1 MEKILLGLLFLSECL
16 VLSTCLVRRYHFV
29 GQKLTWTEAQK
40 YCREKHTD
48 LATMQNHEEQNQ
60 LRNTLSSAGSSS
72 DVWIGLRHEVDW
84 KWSDGFNG
92 TGADYTDWRSGFP
105 IFHSCRW
112 FCVYIVW
119 SSSSY
124 SSSWGDY
131 PCQSRIRFLCYKG
144 SQQNPEYVYVNE
156 AMNWSSAQSY
166 CRENFIDL
174 AIMRNDAE
182 REAAQREIPDA
193 YGVWMG
199 LYRDPTFNWS
209 DGSTFLFENCEA
221 ADNPLNSMR
230 VICGVSSSSS
240 GQWKFRSCETRL
252 PFVCYSYDT
261 PGVKKTVV
269 KVKVKVD
276 GSVDLKDPAV
286 QEQLLKQLQDKLK
299 KDGVDG
305 VTLKWKKQKDGEVFH
320 KEDEL

>member
-29 GQKLTWTEAQK
+29 GQMLTWTEAQK

-48 LATMQNHEEQNQ
+48 LATMHNSEEQNQ
-60 LRNTLSSAGSSS
+60 LMNTLSSAGSSS

-92 TGADYTDWRSGFP
+92 TGADYRKWDSGEPNFY
-105 IFHSCRW
+105 SCREL
-112 FCVYIVW
+112 CVFMT
-119 SSSSY
+119 SY
-124 SSSWGDY
+124 SSSWRDD
-131 PCQSRIRFLCYKG
+131 PCQTSGPFMCYKG
-144 SQQNPEYVYVNE
+144 SQQNPEYVYVNQE
-156 AMNWSSAQSY
+156 MTWSSAQSY

-182 REAAQREIPDA
+182 REAAETKLPNGQWT
-193 YGVWMG
+193 WMG

-209 DGSTFLFENCEA
+209 DGSSFLYKNWEDA
-221 ADNPLNSMR
+221 LNPLNSMR
-230 VICGVSSSSS
+230 VICGVSSGSS
-240 GQWKFRSCETRL
+240 GQWKFLSCETRL
-252 PFVCYSYDT
+252 PFVCYSYDS
-261 PGVKKTVV
+261 VKKTVV

>member
-1 MEKILLGLLFLSECL
+1 MKNS
-16 VLSTCLVRRYHFV
+16 
-29 GQKLTWTEAQK
+29 
-40 YCREKHTD
+40 
-48 LATMQNHEEQNQ
+48 EEQNQ
-60 LRNTLSSAGSSS
+60 LWNTLSSAGSSS

-92 TGADYTDWRSGFP
+92 TGADYRDWLSGYP
-105 IFHSCRW
+105 RFHSCRE
-112 FCVYIVW
+112 FCVFMYK
-119 SSSSY
+119 SSSS
-124 SSSWGDY
+124 SSSWGDSN
-131 PCQSRIRFLCYKG
+131 CQQSVSFLCYRG
-144 SQQNPEYVYVNE
+144 SQQNPEYVFVNQP
-156 AMNWSSAQSY
+156 MTWSSAQSY

-182 REAAQREIPDA
+182 NQAALREIPDA
-193 YGVWMG
+193 YAVWMG

-209 DGSTFLFENCEA
+209 DGSSFLSENCEPA
-221 ADNPLNSMR
+221 TNPLNSMR
-230 VICGVSSSSS
+230 VICGVTSSPRS
-240 GQWKFRSCETRL
+240 GKWKFLSCETRL

-261 PGVKKTVV
+261 PVVKKTVV

-299 KDGVDG
+299 EDGVDG

>member
-1 MEKILLGLLFLSECL
+1 MEKMLFGLLFFSECL
-16 VLSTCLVRRYHFV
+16 VLSTCLVRHYHFV
-29 GQKLTWTEAQK
+29 GQNLTWTEAQK

-48 LATMQNHEEQNQ
+48 LATMQNDGEQNQ
-60 LRNTLSSAGSSS
+60 LWNTLSSAGSSS

-92 TGADYTDWRSGFP
+92 TGADYRDWGSGYP
-105 IFHSCRW
+105 IFYSCRY
-112 FCVYIVW
+112 FCVFM
-119 SSSSY
+119 Y
-124 SSSWGDY
+124 SSSWRDY
-131 PCQSRIRFLCYKG
+131 DCQQSLPFLCYKG
-144 SQQNPEYVYVNE
+144 SQQNPEYVHVTE
-156 AMNWSSAQSY
+156 RMNWSSAQSY

-182 REAAQREIPDA
+182 NQAAQREIPDG
-193 YGVWMG
+193 YWPWIG

-209 DGSTFLFENCEA
+209 DGSSFLFENWEPA
-221 ADNPLNSMR
+221 TNPLNSMR
-230 VICGVSSSSS
+230 VICGVSSGSS
-240 GQWKFRSCETRL
+240 GKWRFLSCETRL
-252 PFVCYSYDT
+252 PFVCYSYDS
-261 PGVKKTVV
+261 VKKTMV

-299 KDGVDG
+299 EDGVDG